1 MKIEKH
7 FMRISVIA
15 FILALVPQI
24 SGAVLSSLYRAI
36 VDFLLAEF
44 LSYFNV
50 VVRYVITPILF
61 FAVFYFI
68 GKKPD
73 FELELRPNLLALLIG
88 NIASFFI
95 GSIVYSSTLMG
106 TTVGLFLALVLQ
118 SLLVFFVANV
128 LAALAG
134 LSLGHIRRKKLTL
147 SAEPELP

>member
-24 SGAVLSSLYRAI
+24 SGAVLSSLYREI

-44 LSYFNV
+44 LSYFYV

-95 GSIVYSSTLMG
+95 SSAHCGHFAVVASSICF
-106 TTVGLFLALVLQ
+106 FL
-118 SLLVFFVANV
+118 LLPRITISMAIMAFNPAQVRNKA
-128 LAALAG
+128 
-134 LSLGHIRRKKLTL
+134 
-147 SAEPELP
+147 